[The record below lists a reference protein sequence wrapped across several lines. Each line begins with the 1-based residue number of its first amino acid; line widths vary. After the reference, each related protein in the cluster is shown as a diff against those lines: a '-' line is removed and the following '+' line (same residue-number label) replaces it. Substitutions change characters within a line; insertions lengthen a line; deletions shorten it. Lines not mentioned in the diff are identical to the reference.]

1 MVEGS
6 SMGLQ
11 MLQANY
17 PEQLLVLGLGD
28 ASVVEKPATVEEK
41 RLATWGTDVPED
53 LVLDQK
59 LLVEALK
66 KVIFAICLTCDD
78 AMYKMWICSQE
89 HIRVSLAL
97 SVFFF
102 F

>member
-66 KVIFAICLTCDD
+66 KVIAEDMEAYGACPSTVGPLRSMVWFTNHD
-78 AMYKMWICSQE
+78 Q
-89 HIRVSLAL
+89 HV
-97 SVFFF
+97 
-102 F
+102 